1 MHDPITF
8 TATSVVVIEVELFDD
23 EGVIPKLTEQ
33 FKIDLI
39 NDMALEYPF
48 ILSGFNDAVLTLLA
62 NSLSPSWR
70 EVSNAIAFESDNDD
84 EAALPLLPLPTAI
97 LFKCL
102 SMEIKCVLIKF
113 CTFEGMLCGDGT
125 ILL

>member
-8 TATSVVVIEVELFDD
+8 TATSVGVLIEFAVFDD
-23 EGVIPKLTEQ
+23 EGTIPKLTEQ

-48 ILSGFNDAVLTLLA
+48 ILSGFNDAVLSLVA

-70 EVSNAIAFESDNDD
+70 EVSNAQNSPE
-84 EAALPLLPLPTAI
+84 
-97 LFKCL
+97 
-102 SMEIKCVLIKF
+102 
-113 CTFEGMLCGDGT
+113 
-125 ILL
+125 